1 MNRVAAVARK
11 EIVEYRRD
19 KLIVI
24 TMGVLPV
31 VFLLLPLIGAL
42 GTPRTASAAQ
52 ARAVASEAML
62 LFLLIP
68 TFLPTTLAAYLVI
81 GERDHET
88 LEPVL
93 TTPVTDRELLLG
105 KALAATLPALA
116 LAWLFFTVFVVL
128 TRLFAAPAVV
138 AVVWQTPQFVAQL
151 LLAPTLCVFAIVVGM
166 SISVRVRDVRVA
178 QQLSG
183 LSMLPVIAGVALLSV
198 GLFAP
203 TVELF
208 VGAAAAVALVDAAGT
223 LLLIRMFNRERLL
236 TRFGGSP

>member
-1 MNRVAAVARK
+1 MNRVLAVARK

-31 VFLLLPLIGAL
+31 VFLLLPLTGAL
-42 GTPRTASAAQ
+42 LTPSTASLAQ

-93 TTPVTDRELLLG
+93 TTPVTDGELLLG

-116 LAWLFFTVFVVL
+116 LAWLFFAVFAVL
-128 TRLFAAPAVV
+128 TRLFAAPVIV
-138 AVVWQTPQFVAQL
+138 AVVWRLPQLVAQL
-151 LLAPTLCVFAIVVGM
+151 LLAPALCAFAIVVGM

-183 LSMLPVIAGVALLSV
+183 VSMLPVIGGVALLSL
-198 GLFAP
+198 GIFAP
-203 TVELF
+203 TVRLF
-208 VGAAAAVALVDAAGT
+208 ALAALAVALVDAAGA
-223 LLLIRMFNRERLL
+223 LVLRRIFNRERLL
-236 TRFGGSP
+236 TRFGAGS